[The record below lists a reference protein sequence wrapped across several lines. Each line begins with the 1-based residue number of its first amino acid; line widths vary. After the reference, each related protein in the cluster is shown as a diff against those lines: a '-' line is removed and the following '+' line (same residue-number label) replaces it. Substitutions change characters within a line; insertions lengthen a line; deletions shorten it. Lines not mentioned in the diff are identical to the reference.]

1 MSYNLFHNYFGGF
14 MRFFGRHFP
23 FLWPF
28 CVFMLLTGFLLQSQC
43 TFKSP
48 SKPVW
53 QVQLEVPLI
62 NRVFSMEEIIDDTD
76 ELTVDSVAQEILFTF
91 EEQIDTVLVGEYL
104 GVDGITIDRT
114 YPLGSI
120 RDSVA
125 TPDSLIIEKGDI
137 EKGSVYFQIQNDNNF
152 NVNVIFELPD
162 LKENGSSFIINR
174 TLGPYGFFS
183 NTRELEGYIF
193 TPPLVNDQNFV
204 RFYAQAI
211 GNGNPGTVQIRLEV
225 NDVSFYSVR
234 GWLNDVD
241 VSIEETGQEITIPD
255 EIKGLKI
262 ASADMQLK
270 LLNGIQAPGAM
281 NLWIE
286 GTNDDLEQEVLH
298 IEDEIDAAPGP
309 GQVGETTIHADVTDF
324 INILPTHVRYS
335 GTIKVGKGYIPNSVP
350 VEIREDDFVTGTVT
364 FSTPL
369 IVEIES
375 RTNQGEVDTVR
386 IDKGTRDVVRDNLK
400 ELSIVTEIENH
411 TPLSADVSL
420 LFSKTSGDSTL
431 YELYDQNPNNF
442 LTIGPLS
449 LAEAELVVS
458 EISNG
463 EPIWAVGESGTSQWN
478 QVLIEGRDIGYFE
491 EEEIYMGVKIVFKGT
506 QGKQVKVM
514 PSDYIRIKAYGS
526 VQALTKIPEDE
537 EEGGDE

>member
-14 MRFFGRHFP
+14 MRLFGRHFP

-28 CVFMLLTGFLLQSQC
+28 CVFMLLTGFLLQSRC

-53 QVQLEVPLI
+53 QVQLEIPLI
-62 NRVFSMEEIIDDTD
+62 NRVFSMKDIIDDTD
-76 ELTVDSVAQEILFTF
+76 ELTVDSVAQEVVFTF
-91 EEQIDTVLVGEYL
+91 EEEIDTALVGEYL
-104 GVDGITIDRT
+104 SVDGIAIDNI
-114 YPLGSI
+114 YPLGNISDSI
-120 RDSVA
+120 A
-125 TPDSLIIEKGDI
+125 MADSLIIERGEIK
-137 EKGSVYFQIQNDNNF
+137 KGSVYFQIENDNPF
-152 NVNVIFELPD
+152 DVHVIFELPD
-162 LKENGSSFIINR
+162 LKENGNPFIIDR
-174 TLGPYGFFS
+174 IVAGFFS
-183 NTRELEGYIF
+183 NTRELEGYSF
-193 TPPLVNDQNFV
+193 TPSLVGDQNFV
-204 RFYAQAI
+204 RFYAQAF
-211 GNGNPGTVQIRLEV
+211 GNGSPGTVQIRLEI

-234 GWLNDVD
+234 GWLKDVD
-241 VSIEETGQEITIPD
+241 VSIEETEQEITIPE

-262 ASADMQLK
+262 ASADMKLK
-270 LLNGIQAPGAM
+270 MLNGIQAPGAM

-286 GTNDDLEQEVLH
+286 GINGDLEQEVLH

-324 INILPTHVRYS
+324 INILPSTVRYW
-335 GTIKVGKGYIPNSVP
+335 GTIKVGKGYTPGDTL
-350 VEIREDDFVTGTVT
+350 EIRQDDFVTGTVV
-364 FSTPL
+364 FSAPL
-369 IVEIES
+369 IIEIES

-386 IDKGTRDVVRDNLK
+386 IGKGTRDVVRDNLK
-400 ELSIVTEIENH
+400 EISIVTEIENH

-420 LFSKTSGDSTL
+420 LFSKTVGDSTL
-431 YELYDQNPNNF
+431 YEFYDQNPNNF

-458 EISNG
+458 EIFSSG
-463 EPIWAVGESGTSQWN
+463 TIWAVGESGTSQWN
-478 QVLIEGRDIGYFE
+478 QVLIEGRDIGYFT

-526 VQALTKIPEDE
+526 VQALTKIPENA